1 MAGIEKMTEVIIA
14 DAKKEADAIIT
25 VAKEEAEKEKS
36 AALDVISNEI
46 TKKQSSLEKE
56 LEDYRQRAES
66 ARDLNKRR
74 MILAKKQE
82 IIARIIEK
90 TRLSLHDADN
100 DSYFTSLI
108 KMFENHCQAED
119 GVMHL
124 NSKDLDRL
132 PKDFAERV
140 ENIAKIKGGK
150 IEISKEA
157 AQIEDGFLLIY
168 SGTEEN
174 CTFRSLIESEKED
187 LYDEINRM
195 LWRDANG

>member
-1 MAGIEKMTEVIIA
+1 MAGIEKMTEVILA
-14 DAKKEADAIIT
+14 DAKKEADSIIS

-36 AALDVISNEI
+36 VALDAVSNEI

-56 LEDYRQRAES
+56 LEDFRLRAES

-82 IIARIIEK
+82 IIARIVEK
-90 TRLSLHDADN
+90 TRLALHEADS
-100 DSYFTSLI
+100 DSYFASLI
-108 KMFENHCQAED
+108 KVFENHCQTED
-119 GVMHL
+119 GVMYL

-132 PKDFAERV
+132 PKDFAERI

-157 AQIEDGFLLIY
+157 AEIEDGFLLIY